1 MNIISSDTVGTE
13 NKCTQIENFSGRE
26 EGGCLTFTAV
36 AVIDTMEKNYL
47 SSERFSTLS
56 VTLCSHFSA
65 IYLINRLDFTYEKLH
80 ADSCFESILPTVGTL
95 RDAYKVLFVA
105 AKAGENDQKGIYDAF
120 IDEAL
125 FLKDSYN
132 GSIDIS
138 LNNSIIRYDF
148 YIIKLS
154 EEEAVLFF
162 LENRNSI
169 ESDRIEKMKMETI
182 QENYLFSMIVD
193 LRSDT
198 CRNSNTTEVS
208 AKRQDYMDLKYSQWR
223 YMIANMFLPDD
234 KSTFLMISEP
244 SYIIEKLKIQKQFN
258 YEIQMQN
265 MQGEYIW
272 VRLMFNRMKGF
283 GEDFPVFVYT
293 VQDINE
299 DMHRLLQQEN
309 IIAAVEEKNQQLDSI
324 NKAKNVFISNMS
336 HEIRTPINAVLG
348 MDEMILRE
356 AADDNIRSY
365 AYDIKNAGKMLLS
378 IINDILDYSKIES
391 GKMEIIPVEYQLSTL
406 IHDVNNLISVKIKEK
421 DLVYN
426 LDIDSGLPS
435 TLFGDEVRIK
445 QILINIL
452 TNAVKYT
459 EKGNVTLSIRCEHTD
474 KENINLYVK
483 VQDTGIG
490 MKKEDMKN
498 LFNQFQRLDE
508 KRNRHIEGT
517 GLGMSIV
524 VSLLEQMNS
533 KLEVDSVYGQ
543 GSTFS
548 FVLPQKVIDDTP
560 MKDFEAAKQ
569 TQLRKKVY
577 KPLVHAPNAHI
588 LGVDDNLVNLTILK
602 GLLKQTNVQFDYV
615 LSGKDCLKKIADTHY
630 DLIFLD
636 HLMPEMD
643 GIETIDHIRKMGAEF
658 ENLPIIAL
666 TANVMSGA
674 KERYMNAGF
683 SDFLEKPIVPE
694 KLEETLRTYLP
705 KRLLED

>member
-1 MNIISSDTVGTE
+1 MP
-13 NKCTQIENFSGRE
+13 
-26 EGGCLTFTAV
+26 
-36 AVIDTMEKNYL
+36 
-47 SSERFSTLS
+47 SERFSNLS

-65 IYLINRLDFTYEKLH
+65 IYLINRLDSTYEKLH
-80 ADSCFESILPTVGTL
+80 ADSCFEYILPPAGTL
-95 RDAYKVLFVA
+95 RDAYKVLFA
-105 AKAGENDQKGIYDAF
+105 ATKRGKSDQKGTYDAF

-125 FLKDSYN
+125 FLKDAYN

-138 LNNSIIRYDF
+138 FNNSVIRYDF
-148 YIIKLS
+148 RIIKLS

-162 LENRNSI
+162 LEDRNSM
-169 ESDRIEKMKMETI
+169 ESDRIEKMKIETI

-193 LRSDT
+193 LKGDT
-198 CRNSNTTEVS
+198 CRNSNTTEIN

-244 SYIIEKLKIQKQFN
+244 SYIIERLKIQKQFN

-283 GEDFPVFVYT
+283 SEDFPVFIYT

-299 DMHRLLQQEN
+299 DMQRLLQQEN

-324 NKAKNVFISNMS
+324 NKAKTVFISNMS

-356 AADDNIRSY
+356 TDDDNIRSY

-391 GKMEIIPVEYQLSTL
+391 GKMEIIPVEYQLSAL
-406 IHDVNNLISVKIKEK
+406 LHDVNNLISVKIKEK
-421 DLVYN
+421 NLVFN
-426 LDIDSGLPS
+426 MDIDSKLPS
-435 TLFGDEVRIK
+435 ALFGDEVRIK
-445 QILINIL
+445 QVLINIL

-459 EKGNVTLSIRCEHTD
+459 EKGSITLSISCEQTD
-474 KENINLYVK
+474 KDNANLYVK

-498 LFNQFQRLDE
+498 LFTQFQRLDE

-548 FVLPQKVIDDTP
+548 FILPQKVIDAAP
-560 MKDFEAAKQ
+560 IKDFEAAR
-569 TQLRKKVY
+569 QLQVPKKVY
-577 KPLVHAPNAHI
+577 KPLIHAPNAHI

-602 GLLKQTNVQFDYV
+602 GLLKRTDVQFDYV
-615 LSGKDCLKKIADTHY
+615 LSGKECLKKITDTHY

-658 ENLPIIAL
+658 ENLPVIAL

-683 SDFLEKPIVPE
+683 SDFLEKPIVPK

-705 KRLLED
+705 KNLLEE

>member
-1 MNIISSDTVGTE
+1 
-13 NKCTQIENFSGRE
+13 
-26 EGGCLTFTAV
+26 
-36 AVIDTMEKNYL
+36 
-47 SSERFSTLS
+47 
-56 VTLCSHFSA
+56 
-65 IYLINRLDFTYEKLH
+65 
-80 ADSCFESILPTVGTL
+80 
-95 RDAYKVLFVA
+95 
-105 AKAGENDQKGIYDAF
+105 
-120 IDEAL
+120 
-125 FLKDSYN
+125 
-132 GSIDIS
+132 
-138 LNNSIIRYDF
+138 
-148 YIIKLS
+148 
-154 EEEAVLFF
+154 
-162 LENRNSI
+162 
-169 ESDRIEKMKMETI
+169 
-182 QENYLFSMIVD
+182 
-193 LRSDT
+193 
-198 CRNSNTTEVS
+198 
-208 AKRQDYMDLKYSQWR
+208 
-223 YMIANMFLPDD
+223 
-234 KSTFLMISEP
+234 MISEP
-244 SYIIEKLKIQKQFN
+244 SYIIEKLKVQKQFN

-283 GEDFPVFVYT
+283 SEDFPVFVYT

-299 DMHRLLQQEN
+299 DMQRLLQQEN
-309 IIAAVEEKNQQLDSI
+309 IITAVEEKNQQLDSI
-324 NKAKNVFISNMS
+324 NKAKTVFISNMS

-356 AADDNIRSY
+356 AGDDNIRSY

-391 GKMEIIPVEYQLSTL
+391 GKMEIIPVEYQLGTL
-406 IHDVNNLISVKIKEK
+406 IHDVNNLISAKIKEK
-421 DLVYN
+421 DLVFN
-426 LDIDSGLPS
+426 LDIDSKLPS
-435 TLFGDEVRIK
+435 ILFGDEVRIK
-445 QILINIL
+445 QVLINIL

-459 EKGNVTLSIRCEHTD
+459 EKGNVTLSISCEHTD
-474 KENINLYVK
+474 KENTNLYVK

-498 LFNQFQRLDE
+498 LFTQFQRLDE

-560 MKDFEAAKQ
+560 IKDFESAKQ
-569 TQLRKKVY
+569 IQLPKNVC
-577 KPLVHAPNAHI
+577 KPLVHAPNARI
-588 LGVDDNLVNLTILK
+588 LGVDDNRVNLTILK

-705 KRLLED
+705 KDLLEE

>member
-1 MNIISSDTVGTE
+1 
-13 NKCTQIENFSGRE
+13 
-26 EGGCLTFTAV
+26 
-36 AVIDTMEKNYL
+36 MEKNF
-47 SSERFSTLS
+47 SPSEKLSTLF
-56 VTLCSHFSA
+56 VTLCSRFSA

-80 ADSCFESILPTVGTL
+80 ADSCFEYILPPVGTL

-105 AKAGENDQKGIYDAF
+105 AKAGKNDQKGLYDVF
-120 IDEAL
+120 IDESL
-125 FLKDSYN
+125 FLKDFYS

-138 LNNSIIRYDF
+138 SNNAIVRYDF
-148 YIIKLS
+148 RIIKLS

-162 LENRNSI
+162 LEDRNSI
-169 ESDRIEKMKMETI
+169 ESDRIEKMKIETI
-182 QENYLFSMIVD
+182 QGNYLFSMIVD
-193 LRSDT
+193 LKDDT
-198 CRNSNTTEVS
+198 CKNSNTTEVS
-208 AKRQDYMDLKYSQWR
+208 SKRQDYMDLKYSQWR
-223 YMIANMFLPDD
+223 YMIANMFLPND

-244 SYIIEKLKIQKQFN
+244 SYIIERLKVQKQFH

-283 GEDFPVFVYT
+283 SEEFPVFVYT
-293 VQDINE
+293 VQDIHE
-299 DMHRLLQQEN
+299 DMQRLLQQEN
-309 IIAAVEEKNQQLDSI
+309 IIAAVEEKNRQLDSI
-324 NKAKNVFISNMS
+324 NRAKTVFISNMS

-356 AADDNIRSY
+356 ATDDNIRSY
-365 AYDIKNAGKMLLS
+365 AYNIKSAGKMLLS

-406 IHDVNNLISVKIKEK
+406 IHDINNLISVKIKEK
-421 DLVYN
+421 DLVFH
-426 LDIDSGLPS
+426 LDIDSKLPS
-435 TLFGDEVRIK
+435 TLFGDEIRIK
-445 QILINIL
+445 QVLINLL

-459 EKGNVTLSIRCEHTD
+459 EKGNVTLHISCEHTD
-474 KENINLYVK
+474 TEHINLYVK

-498 LFNQFQRLDE
+498 LFTRFQRLDE
-508 KRNRHIEGT
+508 KQNRHIEGT
-517 GLGMSIV
+517 GLGMGIV
-524 VSLLEQMNS
+524 VALLEQMNS

-548 FVLPQKVIDDTP
+548 FILPQKVIDNTP
-560 MKDFEAAKQ
+560 IKDFEAAKQ
-569 TQLRKKVY
+569 IPLRKEVY
-577 KPLVHAPNAHI
+577 KPLVHAPNARI
-588 LGVDDNLVNLTILK
+588 LGVDDNLINLTILK

-683 SDFLEKPIVPE
+683 SDFLEKPMVPE

-705 KRLLED
+705 KDLLEE

>member
-1 MNIISSDTVGTE
+1 MP
-13 NKCTQIENFSGRE
+13 
-26 EGGCLTFTAV
+26 
-36 AVIDTMEKNYL
+36 
-47 SSERFSTLS
+47 SERFSALS
-56 VTLCSHFSA
+56 ATICSHFSA
-65 IYLINRLDFTYEKLH
+65 IYLINRMDSTYEKLH

-105 AKAGENDQKGIYDAF
+105 TNTGENDPKGTYDAF
-120 IDEAL
+120 IDESL
-125 FLKDSYN
+125 FLRDSYN
-132 GSIDIS
+132 GSVDIS
-138 LNNSIIRYDF
+138 LNNSVSRYDF
-148 YIIKLS
+148 RIMKLS
-154 EEEAVLFF
+154 EEEAVLLF
-162 LENRNSI
+162 LEDKNSI
-169 ESDRIEKMKMETI
+169 ESDRMELMKIETI

-193 LRSDT
+193 LKNDT

-208 AKRQDYMDLKYSQWR
+208 TKRQDYMDLKYSQWR

-234 KSTFLMISEP
+234 KSTFLMITEP
-244 SYIIEKLKIQKQFN
+244 SYIFDKLKIQKQFN

-283 GEDFPVFVYT
+283 SEDFPVFVYT

-324 NKAKNVFISNMS
+324 NKAKTVFISNMS

-356 AADDNIRSY
+356 AVDDNIRSY

-391 GKMEIIPVEYQLSTL
+391 GKMEIIPVEYQLGTL
-406 IHDVNNLISVKIKEK
+406 IYDVNNLISVKIKEK
-421 DLVYN
+421 DLTFH
-426 LDIDSGLPS
+426 LDIDPNLPS
-435 TLFGDEVRIK
+435 TLYGDEVRIK

-459 EKGNVTLSIRCEHTD
+459 EKGNVTLNIRCEQID
-474 KENINLYVK
+474 KENTNLYVK

-498 LFNQFQRLDE
+498 LFTQFQRLDE
-508 KRNRHIEGT
+508 KRNRYIEGT

-524 VSLLEQMNS
+524 ISLLEQMNS

-548 FVLPQKVIDDTP
+548 FVLPQKVIDNTP
-560 MKDFEAAKQ
+560 IKDFDVTKQ
-569 TQLRKKVY
+569 MQSRKKVY

-588 LGVDDNLVNLTILK
+588 LGVDDNHVNLTILK
-602 GLLKQTNVQFDYV
+602 GLLKQTKVQFDYV
-615 LSGKDCLKKIADTHY
+615 LSGKECLKKITETHY

-658 ENLPIIAL
+658 ENLPVIAL

-683 SDFLEKPIVPE
+683 SDFLEKPIAPE
-694 KLEETLRTYLP
+694 KLEEVLRTYLP
-705 KRLLED
+705 KDLIEE

>member
-1 MNIISSDTVGTE
+1 MS
-13 NKCTQIENFSGRE
+13 
-26 EGGCLTFTAV
+26 A
-36 AVIDTMEKNYL
+36 
-47 SSERFSTLS
+47 
-56 VTLCSHFSA
+56 TLCSHFSA
-65 IYLINRLDFTYEKLH
+65 IYLINRTDSTYEKLH
-80 ADSCFESILPTVGTL
+80 ADSSFESILPAVGTL
-95 RDAYKVLFVA
+95 RDAYKVLFVST
-105 AKAGENDQKGIYDAF
+105 KTGETDQKDIYDAF
-120 IDEAL
+120 IDESL
-125 FLKDSYN
+125 FLRNSYN

-138 LNNSIIRYDF
+138 FNNAINRYDF
-148 YIIKLS
+148 RIIKLS

-162 LENRNSI
+162 LEDKDSI
-169 ESDRIEKMKMETI
+169 ESDRMEKMKMETI

-193 LRSDT
+193 LKSDT
-198 CRNSNTTEVS
+198 CRNSNTTEVN
-208 AKRQDYMDLKYSQWR
+208 AKRQDFMDLKYSQWR

-244 SYIIEKLKIQKQFN
+244 AYIFEKLKKQKQFN

-283 GEDFPVFVYT
+283 SKDFPVFVYT

-299 DMHRLLQQEN
+299 DMQRLLQQEN

-324 NKAKNVFISNMS
+324 NRAKTVFISNMS

-356 AADDNIRSY
+356 TTDDNIRSY
-365 AYDIKNAGKMLLS
+365 AYNIKNAGKMLLS

-406 IHDVNNLISVKIKEK
+406 IHDVNNLIFVKIKEK
-421 DLVYN
+421 DLVFN
-426 LDIDSGLPS
+426 LEIDPSLPS

-445 QILINIL
+445 QVLINIL

-459 EKGNVTLSIRCEHTD
+459 EKGTVTLSISCEHTD
-474 KENINLYVK
+474 KENTNLYVK

-498 LFNQFQRLDE
+498 LFTQFQRLDE

-517 GLGMSIV
+517 GLGMSII

-560 MKDFEAAKQ
+560 IKDFEAAKQ
-569 TQLRKKVY
+569 TPSQKKSH

-588 LGVDDNLVNLTILK
+588 LGVDDNRVNLTILK
-602 GLLKQTNVQFDYV
+602 GLLKRTNAQV
-615 LSGKDCLKKIADTHY
+615 DCALNGRECLQKIADTHY

-658 ENLPIIAL
+658 ENLPVIAL

-683 SDFLEKPIVPE
+683 SDFMEKPIAPE
-694 KLEETLRTYLP
+694 KLEEILRTYLP
-705 KRLLED
+705 KNLLE

>member
-1 MNIISSDTVGTE
+1 M
-13 NKCTQIENFSGRE
+13 SGKMDWRKRDLKFKE
-26 EGGCLTFTAV
+26 EGSCCDFTTV
-36 AVIDTMEKNYL
+36 AVINAMEKNYL
-47 SSERFSTLS
+47 PSERLSALS
-56 VTLCSHFSA
+56 VALCSHFSA
-65 IYLINRLDFTYEKLH
+65 IYLINRMDSTYEKLH
-80 ADSCFESILPTVGTL
+80 ADSCFESILPAVGTL
-95 RDAYKVLFVA
+95 RDAYKVLFA
-105 AKAGENDQKGIYDAF
+105 AIKTGEIDQKGIYDAF
-120 IDEAL
+120 IDETL
-125 FLKDSYN
+125 FLKDSYS
-132 GSIDIS
+132 GSIDIP
-138 LNNSIIRYDF
+138 LNDSIIRYDF
-148 YIIKLS
+148 RIIKLS

-162 LENRNSI
+162 LEDRNSI
-169 ESDRIEKMKMETI
+169 ESDRIEMMKIETI

-193 LRSDT
+193 LKSDT
-198 CRNSNTTEVS
+198 CRNSNTTEIS

-244 SYIIEKLKIQKQFN
+244 SHIIEKLKAQKQFN

-283 GEDFPVFVYT
+283 SEDFPVFVYT

-324 NKAKNVFISNMS
+324 NKAKTVFISNMS

-356 AADDNIRSY
+356 ATDDNIRSY

-421 DLVYN
+421 DLVFD
-426 LDIDSGLPS
+426 LDIDPKLPS

-445 QILINIL
+445 QVLINIL

-474 KENINLYVK
+474 KENANLYVK

-498 LFNQFQRLDE
+498 LFTQFQRLDE

-560 MKDFEAAKQ
+560 IKDFEAAKQ
-569 TQLRKKVY
+569 IQLRKKVC

-588 LGVDDNLVNLTILK
+588 LGVDDNRVNLTILK

-705 KRLLED
+705 KNLLEE

>member
-1 MNIISSDTVGTE
+1 M
-13 NKCTQIENFSGRE
+13 SGKMDWRKRDLKFKE
-26 EGGCLTFTAV
+26 EGSCCDFTTV
-36 AVIDTMEKNYL
+36 AVINAMEKNYL
-47 SSERFSTLS
+47 PSERLSTLS
-56 VTLCSHFSA
+56 VALCSHFSA
-65 IYLINRLDFTYEKLH
+65 IYLINRMDSTYEKLH
-80 ADSCFESILPTVGTL
+80 ADSCFESILPAVGTL
-95 RDAYKVLFVA
+95 RDAYKVLFA
-105 AKAGENDQKGIYDAF
+105 AIKTGEIDQKGIYDAF
-120 IDEAL
+120 IDETL
-125 FLKDSYN
+125 FLKDSYS
-132 GSIDIS
+132 GSIDIP
-138 LNNSIIRYDF
+138 LNDSIIRYDF
-148 YIIKLS
+148 RIIKLS

-162 LENRNSI
+162 LEDRNSI
-169 ESDRIEKMKMETI
+169 ESDRIEKMKIETI

-193 LRSDT
+193 LKSDT
-198 CRNSNTTEVS
+198 CRNSNTTEIS

-244 SYIIEKLKIQKQFN
+244 SHIIEKLKTQKQFN

-283 GEDFPVFVYT
+283 SEDFPVFVYT

-324 NKAKNVFISNMS
+324 NKAKTVFISNMS

-356 AADDNIRSY
+356 ATDDNIRSY

-421 DLVYN
+421 DLVFD
-426 LDIDSGLPS
+426 LDIDPKLPS

-445 QILINIL
+445 QVLINIL

-474 KENINLYVK
+474 KENANLYVK

-560 MKDFEAAKQ
+560 IKDFEAAKQ
-569 TQLRKKVY
+569 IQLRKKVC

-588 LGVDDNLVNLTILK
+588 LGVDDNRVNLTILK

-658 ENLPIIAL
+658 ENLPVIAL
-666 TANVMSGA
+666 TANVVSGA

-683 SDFLEKPIVPE
+683 SDFLEKPIVPK
-694 KLEETLRTYLP
+694 KLEETLITYLP
-705 KRLLED
+705 KNLLEE

>member
-1 MNIISSDTVGTE
+1 MYTNG
-13 NKCTQIENFSGRE
+13 KFLGE
-26 EGGCLTFTAV
+26 EGGGCDFATV
-36 AVIDTMEKNYL
+36 AAINTMEKNYL
-47 SSERFSTLS
+47 TSERLSALST
-56 VTLCSHFSA
+56 TLCSHFSA
-65 IYLINRLDFTYEKLH
+65 IYLINRIDSTYEKLH
-80 ADSCFESILPTVGTL
+80 ADSCFESILPAVGTL

-105 AKAGENDQKGIYDAF
+105 TKTGENDQKGLYDAF
-120 IDEAL
+120 IDESL

-148 YIIKLS
+148 HIIKLS

-162 LENRNSI
+162 LEDRDSI
-169 ESDRIEKMKMETI
+169 ESDRIEIMKIETI

-193 LRSDT
+193 LKNDT
-198 CRNSNTTEVS
+198 CRNSNTTEVN

-223 YMIANMFLPDD
+223 YMISNMFLPDD

-244 SYIIEKLKIQKQFN
+244 SYIFEKLKIQKQFN

-283 GEDFPVFVYT
+283 SKDFPVFVYT

-299 DMHRLLQQEN
+299 DMKRLLQQEN

-324 NKAKNVFISNMS
+324 NKAKTVFISNMS

-356 AADDNIRSY
+356 ATDDNIRSY
-365 AYDIKNAGKMLLS
+365 AYDIQSAGKMLLS

-391 GKMEIIPVEYQLSTL
+391 GKMEIIPVEYHLSTL
-406 IHDVNNLISVKIKEK
+406 IHDVTNLISVKIKEK
-421 DLVYN
+421 DLVFN
-426 LDIDSGLPS
+426 LDIDSKLPS
-435 TLFGDEVRIK
+435 TLLGDEVRIK
-445 QILINIL
+445 QVLINIL
-452 TNAVKYT
+452 ANAVKYT

-474 KENINLYVK
+474 KENTNLYVK

-498 LFNQFQRLDE
+498 LFIQFQRLDE

-560 MKDFEAAKQ
+560 IKDFEAAKQ
-569 TQLRKKVY
+569 IQFRKKNYV
-577 KPLVHAPNAHI
+577 PLVHAPNAHI
-588 LGVDDNLVNLTILK
+588 LGVDDNRINLTILK
-602 GLLKQTNVQFDYV
+602 GLLKRTNVQFDYV
-615 LSGKDCLKKIADTHY
+615 LSGKDCLKKIANTHY

-658 ENLPIIAL
+658 ENLPVIAL

-694 KLEETLRTYLP
+694 KLEEILRAYLP
-705 KRLLED
+705 KNLLE